1 MATRDYENTVWE
13 VPVCRYGT
21 VYVPYSEAK
30 SAEQALEIVK
40 NQAFKRYWLD
50 ENDFVDVLNDPDE
63 IELVVDTGLPF

>member
-50 ENDFVDVLNDPDE
+50 ENDFV
-63 IELVVDTGLPF
+63 